1 MINEYFKEKFPFAY
15 NYFSELFELIKQNK
29 KEFPQAI
36 ILEGNDTKNQYL
48 FALELARILNCE
60 NNDKIDCSC
69 INCKWIKSFSHPAIN
84 NISQIHFKGEGDE
97 SKTVISVK
105 QARKIEQ
112 NLSLSSDYHRFFIFF
127 SSEEKTYNDDEL
139 KNFRTLGYNEENI
152 NFSIEPL
159 NLSTFHPTTP
169 NALLKSIE
177 EPPKR
182 TTFVFL
188 TKSKED
194 ILQTIVSRC
203 QTFKLNSKKEKL
215 SYKEIYPIVS
225 MYPKIDY
232 FQALDISDNLQKY
245 LKENS
250 NIDFV
255 LNQFLEFLKDLIK
268 ENNFNS
274 ELIIKIRKDID
285 FINKAIKQSKA
296 NISDKIVLD
305 TLMLKIARGY

>member
-15 NYFSELFELIKQNK
+15 NYFSELFKLMEQNK
-29 KEFPQAI
+29 KDFPQAI

-60 NNDKIDCSC
+60 NNSKTNCNC

-127 SSEEKTYNDDEL
+127 SSEEKTYNNDEL
-139 KNFRTLGYNEENI
+139 KSFKTLGYNQENI
-152 NFSIEPL
+152 NFSIDPL
-159 NLSTFHPTTP
+159 NLTTFHPTTP

-203 QTFKLNSKKEKL
+203 QTFKLNSKKENI
-215 SYKEIYPIVS
+215 SYKEIYPIIS

-250 NIDFV
+250 NTDFV

-268 ENNFNS
+268 ENDFNS

-285 FINKAIKQSKA
+285 FINEAIKQSKA